1 MSGGKLAIVRGGG
14 DLATGVIYRLWKAR
28 FSVLCLERPE
38 PLVVR
43 RTVAAAEA
51 VFSGQCTVE
60 DMRIVKINSLEEWR
74 GGADVAVLVDPGA
87 EAVAML
93 HPSVVIDATMTK
105 RYNGIKKDCA
115 PLVLAL
121 GPGFSAPEQ
130 VHGVIETKRGHALGR
145 LITDGSAIPDTG
157 IPGSVNGYTT
167 ERILRAPCRG
177 RVAGRY
183 KIGDYIR
190 AGDTVAT
197 VNGWEVRSKIDGV
210 LRGLVHPSV
219 TVGPGVKI
227 GDVDPRGDRSLCFT
241 ITDKA
246 LAVAGGVLEA
256 ILHFGVR

>member
-74 GGADVAVLVDPGA
+74 GGADVAVLVDPEA
-87 EAVAML
+87 EAVGIL
-93 HPSVVIDATMTK
+93 RPSVVVDATMTK
-105 RYNGIKKDCA
+105 RYNGISKSCA

-130 VHGVIETKRGHALGR
+130 VHGVIETKRGHSLGR

-190 AGDTVAT
+190 AGDIVAT
-197 VNGWEVRSKIDGV
+197 VNGLEVRSKIDGV

-219 TVGPGVKI
+219 TVGAGVKI